1 MNSPASFALFWRWAR
16 ASYAQKRDCWL
27 LVSVRC
33 GSAIVSTVMNQI
45 LAPFVS
51 SAEPSHFARQN
62 ENLANLQ
69 CGRFYCVRHRHILNG
84 EQRVQKR

>member
-1 MNSPASFALFWRWAR
+1 LALGAGILR
-16 ASYAQKRDCWL
+16 AKERL
-27 LVSVRC
+27 LAFGERERC

-45 LAPFVS
+45 LALFVS

-69 CGRFYCVRHRHILNG
+69 CGRFYCAPSTHS
-84 EQRVQKR
+84 QW